1 VYKKCIQ
8 KGEEYDVIVNIQGDE
23 PFIEPEHIDLV
34 AQIVCEAEEDDVCM
48 GTLCRP
54 AIDRK
59 DVEGVNNVKVVVD
72 RNMNALY
79 FSRAIIPH
87 NKSGTYDPDT
97 KYLRKLGIYSYRAD
111 FLPEY
116 VRMPES
122 MLQISE
128 DLEQNKVIEA
138 GYKIKLGWVEDAV
151 HGVDTV
157 GQLEALNLAIERG
170 ELMHR
175 GKRIKKGGKSFKGQF

>member
-1 VYKKCIQ
+1 M
-8 KGEEYDVIVNIQGDE
+8 
-23 PFIEPEHIDLV
+23 
-34 AQIVCEAEEDDVCM
+34 CM
-48 GTLCRP
+48 GTLCRTS
-54 AIDRK
+54 IDRK

-87 NKSGTYDPDT
+87 NKTGTYDPKT
-97 KYLRKLGIYSYRAD
+97 KVLKEVGDIFISSLRIFCPSTCLIT
-111 FLPEY
+111 
-116 VRMPES
+116 ES

-157 GQLEALNLAIERG
+157 GQLEALNLAIENGQLKHEGRG
-170 ELMHR
+170 LRKAEGRLR
-175 GKRIKKGGKSFKGQF
+175 ANFKDRKGSDHQSRE

>member
-1 VYKKCIQ
+1 M
-8 KGEEYDVIVNIQGDE
+8 
-23 PFIEPEHIDLV
+23 
-34 AQIVCEAEEDDVCM
+34 CM

-87 NKSGTYDPDT
+87 NKTGTYDPKT

-157 GQLEALNLAIERG
+157 GQLEALNLAIENG
-170 ELMHR
+170 QLKHR
-175 GKRIKKGGKSFKGQF
+175 GKRIKKGGRAFKSQF